1 MHNNIVVDNAF
12 HSRLDKEL
20 KSISL
25 YSFLSSRQSKMSFG
39 LRRNTR
45 IREDTL
51 HNATE
56 DGRYKAKQLQQERKV
71 KEYKDTIEKLEKK
84 K

>member
-1 MHNNIVVDNAF
+1 
-12 HSRLDKEL
+12 
-20 KSISL
+20 
-25 YSFLSSRQSKMSFG
+25 MSFG

-45 IREDTL
+45 IREETL

-56 DGRYKAKQLQQERKV
+56 DGRYKAKQLQQERKM
-71 KEYKDTIEKLEKK
+71 KEYEELQQDLKKLKK

>member
-1 MHNNIVVDNAF
+1 
-12 HSRLDKEL
+12 
-20 KSISL
+20 
-25 YSFLSSRQSKMSFG
+25 MSFG

-45 IREDTL
+45 LREDTL

-84 K
+84 SGFGNRKASTTRSTASPREAARGSFISKRCYK